1 MSSTNK
7 AILLGR
13 LGKDPEVR
21 STQAGTKCANFS
33 VATSEKWKDKNT
45 GEAKE
50 KTEWHN
56 VVVWGAL
63 ASVCENYLKKG
74 SQVYIEGK
82 LQTRKW
88 QDRDGQDKYTTEV
101 VIKGFGSNLVMCGG
115 KNEGNGGGN
124 QAPHPASSG
133 ASAPSQADLD
143 DEIPF

>member
-7 AILLGR
+7 VILLGR
-13 LGKDPEVR
+13 LGKDPDIR
-21 STQAGTKCANFS
+21 STQNGTKCANFS

-63 ASVCENYLKKG
+63 AGVCENYLKKG
-74 SQVYIEGK
+74 AQVYIEGK

-88 QDRDGQDKYTTEV
+88 QDKDGQDRYTTEV
-101 VIKGFGSNLVMCGG
+101 VLQGFGSNLVMCGG
-115 KNEGNGGGN
+115 KGDGGGGN
-124 QAPHPASSG
+124 QAPHPAST
-133 ASAPSQADLD
+133 ASPDLD